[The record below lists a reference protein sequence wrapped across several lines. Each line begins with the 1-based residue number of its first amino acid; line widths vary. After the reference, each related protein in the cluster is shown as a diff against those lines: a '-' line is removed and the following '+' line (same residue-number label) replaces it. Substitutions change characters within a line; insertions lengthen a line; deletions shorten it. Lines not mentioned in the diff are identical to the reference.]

1 MKFYNRKKLPKRYHN
16 QIFIAE
22 HGSWN
27 RNPRIGY
34 RITAVLLDTD
44 SATPLAYQPFVTGT
58 CLPVTRHACVPADC
72 ETLTRCSG
80 WLAQDQTRYGRPVDI
95 LVLPDGSL
103 LISDDSSNTVFRVH

>member
-44 SATPLAYQPFVTGT
+44 SATPLAYQPFVTG
-58 CLPVTRHACVPADC
+58 
-72 ETLTRCSG
+72 